1 VRLILFLGK
10 IHSPI
15 HPSCVYKS
23 RVPPSPL
30 AVAYFVLAH
39 FSCLIMKSS
48 SLFFA
53 ALLGLGVSS
62 AASAQTTVPGTI
74 GTPGTMTTAPGTV
87 PGQVGATSGTVPNAS
102 VPGSTLPAGTTA
114 PIGTAPSTIYTPGST
129 PGTLNGMST
138 GTNAGTLNSTQ
149 PVPTDAVPA
158 NRSTHRTTT
167 GRGTT
172 TTRP

>member
-1 VRLILFLGK
+1 MCA
-10 IHSPI
+10 
-15 HPSCVYKS
+15 SCVYS
-23 RVPPSPL
+23 SSVPPSSL
-30 AVAYFVLAH
+30 VVAYSISAH

-74 GTPGTMTTAPGTV
+74 GTPGATTTAPGTV

-102 VPGSTLPAGTTA
+102 IPSGTLPAGTTA
-114 PIGTAPSTIYTPGST
+114 PMGTAPSTIYTPGST

-138 GTNAGTLNSTQ
+138 GTNNGTLNSTQ
-149 PVPTDAVPA
+149 PVPAGSTPA
-158 NRSTHRTTT
+158 NRSTRRTNT
-167 GRGTT
+167 GQGTT